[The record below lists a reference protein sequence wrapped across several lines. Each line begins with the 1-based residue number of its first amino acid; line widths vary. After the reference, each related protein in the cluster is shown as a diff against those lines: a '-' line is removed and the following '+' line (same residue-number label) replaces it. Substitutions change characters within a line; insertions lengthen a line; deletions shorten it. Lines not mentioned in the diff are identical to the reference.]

1 MRLSVI
7 SFANQI
13 RRLLAD
19 ERGAISVIMGVLMIP
34 LVGALAIG
42 FEVSNWYMTT
52 RDMQNAAD
60 AAAVAAAT
68 NAKSN
73 YDIEAKAVAARYGFV
88 DGANS
93 VTVAA
98 SNTAACPG
106 GTNTCY
112 SVTIA
117 GFVPL
122 LMSQIVGFQG
132 DAIVNGTR
140 EKRLSSVAV
149 AKAATQPEE
158 LCMVALAGSGA
169 AQGIRTNGAP
179 VANMNGCNV
188 MSNTNAQCNGSDLG
202 AGFGLAHGTSS
213 GCGVTPVSN
222 VPAVTDPYNSR
233 ASNIPPVD
241 PSNCPAGTSSYPQ
254 ESKHGNSYS
263 VAATN
268 QLSGTLSLSNGNNFR
283 CGDQM
288 LTADTVINTPLG
300 STDPAVLIIENGQ
313 LDLNGHTLRTS
324 TGSAV
329 TLVFSGTPDPPG
341 LTYLHAPTDNT
352 NGSGGV
358 LDIAAPK
365 LGPWSG
371 VAIYQDPSLT
381 TGVDVSAAGNSPTWN
396 ITGLVY
402 MPHASVQLKGAI
414 DKATAGTSCL
424 VLIADNFQLS
434 GNAGIAKTDIGHCH
448 DAGLTMPSAT
458 IPGRSALVL

>member
-1 MRLSVI
+1 MFGASEEADHGARGKLQMRLSVI

-149 AKAATQPEE
+149 AKAATQPQD
-158 LCMVALAGSGA
+158 LCLLALAGSGA

-188 MSNTNAQCNGSDLG
+188 MSNTAAKCDGSDLG
-202 AGFGLAHGTSS
+202 AGYGFAHNTSN
-213 GCGVTPVSN
+213 GCGVKPVSN
-222 VPAVTDPYNSR
+222 IPVVNDPYSAL
-233 ASNIPPVD
+233 ASNIPPL
-241 PSNCPAGTSSYPQ
+241 SSSGCASYPQ
-254 ESKHGNSYS
+254 ETKHGNTYS
-263 VAATN
+263 VATSN
-268 QLSGTLSLSNGNNFR
+268 QLRGTLSLSGGNNFK

-288 LTADTVINTPLG
+288 LTADLVIDTPLG
-300 STDPAVLIIENGQ
+300 TPIENG
-313 LDLNGHTLRTS
+313 
-324 TGSAV
+324 
-329 TLVFSGTPDPPG
+329 
-341 LTYLHAPTDNT
+341 
-352 NGSGGV
+352 
-358 LDIAAPK
+358 
-365 LGPWSG
+365 
-371 VAIYQDPSLT
+371 
-381 TGVDVSAAGNSPTWN
+381 
-396 ITGLVY
+396 
-402 MPHASVQLKGAI
+402 
-414 DKATAGTSCL
+414 
-424 VLIADNFQLS
+424 
-434 GNAGIAKTDIGHCH
+434 
-448 DAGLTMPSAT
+448 
-458 IPGRSALVL
+458 

>member
-1 MRLSVI
+1 MKPSAI
-7 SFANQI
+7 SFAKQI
-13 RRLLAD
+13 RRLFAD
-19 ERGAISVIMGVLMIP
+19 ERGAISVIMGVLLIP

-60 AAAVAAAT
+60 AAAMAAAT

-88 DGANS
+88 DGANT

-98 SNTAACPG
+98 SNTATCPD

-122 LMSQIVGFQG
+122 LFSQVVGFQG

-140 EKRLSSVAV
+140 EKRLSSIAV
-149 AKAATQPEE
+149 AKPSKPEE

-169 AQGIRTNGAP
+169 AQGIRTNGAS
-179 VANMNGCNV
+179 AGNMNGCNV
-188 MSNTNAQCNGSDLG
+188 MSNTNAQCNGSNLG
-202 AGFGLAHGTSS
+202 AGFGLAHGTSD
-213 GCGVTPVSN
+213 GCGVTPMSN
-222 VPAVTDPYNSR
+222 IPVVADPYLSR
-233 ASNIPPVD
+233 ASNIPPLSAS
-241 PSNCPAGTSSYPQ
+241 PCGGNFPQ

-263 VAATN
+263 VAVSN
-268 QLSGTLSLSNGNNFR
+268 QLSGNLSLSAGNNFK

-288 LTADTVINTPLG
+288 LTADTVITTPVG
-300 STDPAVLIIENGQ
+300 GTNPAVLIIENGQ

-324 TGSAV
+324 GGSAV
-329 TLVFSGTPDPPG
+329 TLVFSGTNGSGSVGP
-341 LTYLHAPTDNT
+341 YVHAPTDNT

-358 LDIAAPK
+358 LDIAAPSS
-365 LGPWSG
+365 GPWSG
-371 VAIYQDPSLT
+371 VAIYQDPTLT
-381 TGVDVSAAGNSPTWN
+381 SGVDVSAAGNSPTWN

-414 DKATAGTSCL
+414 DKASAGKSCL

-434 GNAGIAKTDIGHCH
+434 GNAGIAKTDVGHCG

-458 IPGRSALVL
+458 ILRSALVL

>member
-1 MRLSVI
+1 MRLSLI
-7 SFANQI
+7 RFAKQM
-13 RRLLAD
+13 RGLLAD

-60 AAAVAAAT
+60 ASAMAAAT

-93 VTVAA
+93 VTIAA
-98 SNTAACPG
+98 SNTAACPD

-149 AKAATQPEE
+149 AKPNKPEE
-158 LCMVALAGSGA
+158 LCMLALAGSGA
-169 AQGIRTNGAP
+169 PQGIRTNGAP
-179 VANMNGCNV
+179 TGNMNGCNV
-188 MSNTNAQCNGSDLG
+188 MSNTAAQCNGSNLG

-213 GCGVTPVSN
+213 GCGVTPMSN
-222 VPAVTDPYNSR
+222 IPAVADPYNSLK
-233 ASNIPPVD
+233 SNIPALD
-241 PSNCPAGTSSYPQ
+241 PSKCPAGTSSYPQ
-254 ESKHGNSYS
+254 EVKQGNSYS

-268 QLSGTLSLSNGNNFR
+268 RLSGTLPLSAGNNFL

-288 LTADTVINTPLG
+288 LYANTVINTPLG
-300 STDPAVLIIENGQ
+300 SPAVLIIENGQ
-313 LDLNGHTLRTS
+313 LDLNGFALTTS

-329 TLVFSGTPDPPG
+329 TLVFSGTNG
-341 LTYLHAPTDNT
+341 SYTHAPTNQT
-352 NGSGGV
+352 NGTGGV
-358 LDIAAPK
+358 LDIAAPNS
-365 LGPWSG
+365 GPWSG

-381 TGVDVSAAGNSPTWN
+381 SGVDVSAAGNSPTWN

-414 DKATAGTSCL
+414 DKATAGKSCL

-434 GNAGIAKTDIGHCH
+434 GNAGIAKSDVGECPS
-448 DAGLTMPSAT
+448 AGLTMPQAT
-458 IPGRSALVL
+458 ITGRSALVL

>member
-7 SFANQI
+7 SFATQI
-13 RRLLAD
+13 RGLLAD
-19 ERGAISVIMGVLMIP
+19 ERGAISVIMGVLLIP

-60 AAAVAAAT
+60 AAAMAAAT

-88 DGANS
+88 DGANT
-93 VTVAA
+93 VTVVA

-122 LMSQIVGFQG
+122 LLSQVMGVQG
-132 DAIVNGTR
+132 DSIVNGTR
-140 EKRLSSVAV
+140 KKRLSSVAV
-149 AKAATQPEE
+149 AKAATQPED

-169 AQGIRTNGAP
+169 PQGIRTNGAP

-188 MSNTNAQCNGSDLG
+188 MSNTAAQCNGSDLG
-202 AGFGLAHGTSS
+202 AGFGFAHGTSNN
-213 GCGVTPVSN
+213 CGVTPVSN
-222 VPAVTDPYNSR
+222 IPVVTDPYAYL
-233 ASNIPPVD
+233 ASNIPPLD
-241 PSNCPAGTSSYPQ
+241 PTKCPAGTSSYPQ

-268 QLSGTLSLSNGNNFR
+268 QLSTVLNLVGSTTSTSNNFL

-288 LTADTVINTPLG
+288 LTADTVINTNG
-300 STDPAVLIIENGQ
+300 GPAVLVIQNGQ

-324 TGSAV
+324 TGSEV
-329 TLVFSGTPDPPG
+329 TVVFSGTNA
-341 LTYLHAPTDNT
+341 YSHAPADNT

-365 LGPWSG
+365 SGQWSG
-371 VAIYQDPSLT
+371 VAIYQHPSLT
-381 TGVDVSAAGNSPTWN
+381 SGVDVSAAGNSPTWK
-396 ITGLVY
+396 ISGLVY
-402 MPHASVQLKGAI
+402 MPHASVTLKGAI
-414 DKATAGTSCL
+414 DKATAGKSCL
-424 VLIADNFQLS
+424 VMVADNFQIS
-434 GNAGIAKTDIGHCH
+434 GTAGILKTDIGQCPQ
-448 DAGLTMPSAT
+448 AGLTMPTAN
-458 IPGRSALVL
+458 IPGRSMLVL

>member
-1 MRLSVI
+1 MFGASEEAEHGSKCGKIHRSLFVI

-52 RDMQNAAD
+52 RNMQNAAD
-60 AAAVAAAT
+60 ASAMAAAT

-98 SNTAACPG
+98 SNTAGCPD

-188 MSNTNAQCNGSDLG
+188 MSNTAAQCNGSNLG

-222 VPAVTDPYNSR
+222 VPAVADPYISR

-268 QLSGTLSLSNGNNFR
+268 QLSGSLSLSAGNKFR
-283 CGDQM
+283 CGGQM
-288 LTADTVINTPLG
+288 LTAHTIINKPPRRPAPL
-300 STDPAVLIIENGQ
+300 TIEHGQ
-313 LDLNGHTLRTS
+313 MDLHGHTLRT
-324 TGSAV
+324 
-329 TLVFSGTPDPPG
+329 
-341 LTYLHAPTDNT
+341 
-352 NGSGGV
+352 
-358 LDIAAPK
+358 
-365 LGPWSG
+365 
-371 VAIYQDPSLT
+371 
-381 TGVDVSAAGNSPTWN
+381 
-396 ITGLVY
+396 
-402 MPHASVQLKGAI
+402 
-414 DKATAGTSCL
+414 
-424 VLIADNFQLS
+424 
-434 GNAGIAKTDIGHCH
+434 
-448 DAGLTMPSAT
+448 
-458 IPGRSALVL
+458 

>member
-60 AAAVAAAT
+60 AAAMAAAS
-68 NAKSN
+68 NSKSN

-93 VTVAA
+93 ITIAA

-112 SVTIA
+112 SVTIT
-117 GFVPL
+117 GLVPL

-158 LCMVALAGSGA
+158 LCMLALAGSGA
-169 AQGIRTNGAP
+169 PQGIRTNGAP
-179 VANMNGCNV
+179 VANMHGCNV
-188 MSNTNAQCNGSDLG
+188 MSNTAAQCNGSDLG

-222 VPAVTDPYNSR
+222 VPAVTDPYNSLK
-233 ASNIPPVD
+233 SNIPPVD
-241 PSNCPAGTSSYPQ
+241 PSKCPAGT
-254 ESKHGNSYS
+254 K
-263 VAATN
+263 
-268 QLSGTLSLSNGNNFR
+268 QLPPRIEARQFILGG
-283 CGDQM
+283 GDQP
-288 LTADTVINTPLG
+288 VIR
-300 STDPAVLIIENGQ
+300 DLI
-313 LDLNGHTLRTS
+313 
-324 TGSAV
+324 
-329 TLVFSGTPDPPG
+329 LVQRQEF
-341 LTYLHAPTDNT
+341 
-352 NGSGGV
+352 
-358 LDIAAPK
+358 
-365 LGPWSG
+365 
-371 VAIYQDPSLT
+371 
-381 TGVDVSAAGNSPTWN
+381 
-396 ITGLVY
+396 
-402 MPHASVQLKGAI
+402 
-414 DKATAGTSCL
+414 
-424 VLIADNFQLS
+424 
-434 GNAGIAKTDIGHCH
+434 
-448 DAGLTMPSAT
+448 
-458 IPGRSALVL
+458 

>member
-1 MRLSVI
+1 MFGASEEADHGARGKLQMRLSVM

-13 RRLLAD
+13 RRLVAD

-149 AKAATQPEE
+149 AKPATQPED
-158 LCMVALAGSGA
+158 LCMLALAGSGA
-169 AQGIRTNGAP
+169 AQGIRTNGTP
-179 VANMNGCNV
+179 TGNMNGCNV
-188 MSNTNAQCNGSDLG
+188 MSNTAAQCNGSNLG
-202 AGFGLAHGTSS
+202 AGLGLAHGSSNGCGVKSVSGVDIVADPYHDRATNIPALSSS
-213 GCGVTPVSN
+213 GC
-222 VPAVTDPYNSR
+222 
-233 ASNIPPVD
+233 
-241 PSNCPAGTSSYPQ
+241 AGNYPQ
-254 ESKHGNSYS
+254 ETRHGNAYS
-263 VAATN
+263 VVTGN
-268 QLSGTLSLSNGNNFR
+268 QLSGSLSLSAGNNFK

-288 LTADTVINTPLG
+288 LTADVVINTPPG
-300 STDPAVLIIENGQ
+300 TPAVLVIENGQ
-313 LDLNGHTLRTS
+313 LDLNGHALTTAD
-324 TGSAV
+324 GSAV
-329 TLVFSGTPDPPG
+329 TLVFSGGPDSG
-341 LTYLHAPTDNT
+341 GTHYSHAPTDNT
-352 NGSGGV
+352 NGSGGR
-358 LDIAAPK
+358 LDLNAPTT
-365 LGPWSG
+365 GPWAG

-381 TGVDVSAAGNSPTWN
+381 TGLDVAAAGNS
-396 ITGLVY
+396 
-402 MPHASVQLKGAI
+402 
-414 DKATAGTSCL
+414 
-424 VLIADNFQLS
+424 
-434 GNAGIAKTDIGHCH
+434 
-448 DAGLTMPSAT
+448 
-458 IPGRSALVL
+458 

>member
-1 MRLSVI
+1 M
-7 SFANQI
+7 
-13 RRLLAD
+13 
-19 ERGAISVIMGVLMIP
+19 
-34 LVGALAIG
+34 
-42 FEVSNWYMTT
+42 
-52 RDMQNAAD
+52 
-60 AAAVAAAT
+60 AAAT

-73 YDIEAKAVAARYGFV
+73 YDIEARAVAARYGFV
-88 DGANS
+88 DGANTI
-93 VTVAA
+93 TVAA
-98 SNTAACPG
+98 SNTAACPD

-149 AKAATQPEE
+149 ASPSKPEQ

-169 AQGIRTNGAP
+169 PQGIRTNGAP

-188 MSNTNAQCNGSDLG
+188 MSNTAAQCNGSNLG

-222 VPAVTDPYNSR
+222 VPVVTDPYISR
-233 ASNIPPVD
+233 AGKIPLLD
-241 PSNCPAGTSSYPQ
+241 PSKCPAGTSSYPQ
-254 ESKHGNSYS
+254 ESKHGNSYT

-268 QLSGTLSLSNGNNFR
+268 QLSGTLSLSAGNNFL

-288 LTADTVINTPLG
+288 LTADTVINTPLSPLPVG
-300 STDPAVLIIENGQ
+300 SDPAVLIIENGQ

-324 TGSAV
+324 NGSAV
-329 TLVFSGTPDPPG
+329 TLVFSGING
-341 LTYLHAPTDNT
+341 TYTHAPTDNT

-358 LDIAAPK
+358 LDIAAPSS
-365 LGPWSG
+365 GPWAG

-381 TGVDVSAAGNSPTWN
+381 TGVDVSAAGNSPTWK

-434 GNAGIAKTDIGHCH
+434 GNAGIAQTDIGNCGA
-448 DAGLTMPSAT
+448 AGLTMPQASVS
-458 IPGRSALVL
+458 RSALVL

>member
-7 SFANQI
+7 SFTTQI
-13 RRLLAD
+13 RGLLAD
-19 ERGAISVIMGVLMIP
+19 ERGAISVIMGVLLIP

-60 AAAVAAAT
+60 AAAMAAAT

-88 DGANS
+88 DGANT
-93 VTVAA
+93 VTVVA

-122 LMSQIVGFQG
+122 LLSQVMGVQG
-132 DAIVNGTR
+132 DSIVNGTR
-140 EKRLSSVAV
+140 KKRLSSVAV
-149 AKAATQPEE
+149 AKAATQPED

-169 AQGIRTNGAP
+169 PQGIRTNGAP

-188 MSNTNAQCNGSDLG
+188 MSNTAAQCNGSDLG

-222 VPAVTDPYNSR
+222 IPVVTDPYISR
-233 ASNIPPVD
+233 AGNIPLLSASPCGG
-241 PSNCPAGTSSYPQ
+241 NFPQ

-263 VAATN
+263 VAPSN
-268 QLSGTLSLSNGNNFR
+268 QLSGTLSLSNGNNFK
-283 CGDQM
+283 CGDHM
-288 LTADTVINTPLG
+288 LTADTVITTPIG
-300 STDPAVLIIENGQ
+300 STDPAVLVIENGQ

-329 TLVFSGTPDPPG
+329 TLVFSGTNG
-341 LTYLHAPTDNT
+341 SYTHAPTDNT

-358 LDIAAPK
+358 LDIAAPSS
-365 LGPWSG
+365 GPWSG

-402 MPHASVQLKGAI
+402 MPHATVELKGAI
-414 DKATAGTSCL
+414 DKASAGKACL

-434 GNAGIAKTDIGHCH
+434 GNAGIAKTDIGQCGA
-448 DAGLTMPSAT
+448 AGLTMPSAT
-458 IPGRSALVL
+458 IPGRSILVL